1 MASLPELIKKGECDA
16 LLIYWYSLLCCEDEV
31 QRNRPAQPFCHKI
44 NRWTFECR
52 MDWSRLYPIW
62 CGVCGCDIAILKL
75 RQQIIHATE
84 TWKMRTIPLITFQMH
99 NTCERR
105 TAHTWCKKKI
115 GGPHRSAANCGC
127 CTQHSAENTAN
138 CQGQAS
144 ETLNC
149 QHRQIMSYVLS
160 KIR

>member
-31 QRNRPAQPFCHKI
+31 QRNRPTQPFCHKI

-84 TWKMRTIPLITFQMH
+84 TWQMRTIPLNTFLMH

-105 TAHTWCKKKI
+105 MAHTWCNKKDRWAAPVGCELWVLYSALGRKHSQL
-115 GGPHRSAANCGC
+115 PRSGVWDSQLQTSAN
-127 CTQHSAENTAN
+127 HE
-138 CQGQAS
+138 
-144 ETLNC
+144 L
-149 QHRQIMSYVLS
+149 RVV
-160 KIR
+160 